1 MTAAKTTKTE
11 VAKKT
16 VKAEATETVRS
27 RVFALLAKSKTG
39 LTGAQIKEKLG
50 LSGVPALLKD
60 EGVCDKPRIRRTTSE
75 DVRGVL
81 YVLTALGLKAV
92 KDGTVDENAA
102 PPSGGKGWTK

>member
-1 MTAAKTTKTE
+1 MTATK
-11 VAKKT
+11 AAKT
-16 VKAEATETVRS
+16 VKATKTEAATETVRS

-75 DVRGVL
+75 EVRGVL